1 MPLIPRILFMLS
13 CCWGILPGDGV
24 GTCAIPVAVAPHIR
38 SARRPAAAG
47 TIECFWAFMVPLI
60 LGRAGRSG
68 DLGVAAGGISEP
80 NLELTLPK
88 REPVSYTH
96 LTLPTNREE

>member
-1 MPLIPRILFMLS
+1 MPLIPCILFMLS

-24 GTCAIPVAVAPHIR
+24 GTCAIPVAVAPLIR

-47 TIECFWAFMVPLI
+47 TIECFRAFMVSLI
-60 LGRAGRSG
+60 LGRARRSG
-68 DLGVAAGGISEP
+68 DLGAVAGWDSEP

-88 REPVSYTH
+88 REPLHSAHPQT
-96 LTLPTNREE
+96 EW